1 MSGAYAD
8 MKELLAGNEPL
19 ARCYFADNDL
29 IAAGAMKAFREAG
42 LRIPQDVAVIGFDNT
57 SLCEMLDPPLTTVN
71 VPKQALGRTA
81 VLRLQELMSAQTG
94 AVRESTKTALSTSLV
109 RRASV

>member
-1 MSGAYAD
+1 MP
-8 MKELLAGNEPL
+8 EPL
-19 ARCYFADNDL
+19 FVRPPGPETTPAKTTVPDATSIVVAPV
-29 IAAGAMKAFREAG
+29 IAMFV
-42 LRIPQDVAVIGFDNT
+42 L
-57 SLCEMLDPPLTTVN
+57 TVN